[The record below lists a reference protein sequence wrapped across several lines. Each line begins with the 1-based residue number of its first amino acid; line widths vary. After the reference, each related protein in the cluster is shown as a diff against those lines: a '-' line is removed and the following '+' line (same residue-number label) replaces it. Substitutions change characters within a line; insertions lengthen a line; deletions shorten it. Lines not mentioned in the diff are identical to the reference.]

1 MFEQTGQ
8 GRSLKNTRLTW
19 WKAAKDKTNYPCTPI
34 WRNEKKDTSTT
45 STDVPIYKPKKDYSL
60 TIYHLR

>member
-19 WKAAKDKTNYPCTPI
+19 WKAAKDETNYPCTPI

-45 STDVPIYKPKKDYSL
+45 STDVPIQ
-60 TIYHLR
+60 T